1 MGKKKT
7 RYLNTRRAAEHLGLS
22 VRTLNRYR
30 VSGEGPVFLRLGGR
44 VRYLREELDTWAESR
59 PRTSTSDDGS
69 GERPDPA
76 PAGTA
81 R

>member
-1 MGKKKT
+1 MARKKT
-7 RYLNTRRAAEHLGLS
+7 RYLSTRRAAKHLGLS

-30 VSGEGPVFLRLGGR
+30 VSGEGPTFLRFGGG
-44 VRYLREELDTWAESR
+44 VRYLREELDRWAESR
-59 PRTSTSDDGS
+59 PRTSTSDEGP

-76 PAGTA
+76 PAGED